1 MNEHEEANYER
12 YMMRME
18 IGELNKTLENM
29 QKNSSKTIMKLAT
42 DICDLQHDLRQLST
56 SITRLANA
64 IRSSTE
70 IKIVIDEDE
79 WSNESL

>member
-42 DICDLQHDLRQLST
+42 DIDDLRYELKQFST

-70 IKIVIDEDE
+70 IKIVMDEDQ
-79 WSNESL
+79 WFDESL